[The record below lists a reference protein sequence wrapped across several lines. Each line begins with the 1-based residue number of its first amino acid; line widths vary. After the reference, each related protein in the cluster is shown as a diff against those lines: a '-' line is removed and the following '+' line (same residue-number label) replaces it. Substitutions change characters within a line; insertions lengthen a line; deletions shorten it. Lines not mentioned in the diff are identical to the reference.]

1 MSLIN
6 DALRRAKQAAPPASP
21 APVFRPVEPAPQPP
35 KHSLGMLLPVALV
48 VVALLTVFLLWK
60 LAGHDGSTS
69 AGPGSRLTVAAR
81 PLPSADANVSV
92 PEHSPEPATAPPVV
106 TPAPIPKP
114 AVETSV
120 STSAIATEP
129 ATGFATNLASVATSA
144 DTNHPIVT
152 EAAPLKLQ
160 GIVFNP
166 KRPSALIN
174 GKVMFV
180 GDKIRDLRIITIR
193 PAEVVLSGSGRTNL
207 LSLDP

>member
-21 APVFRPVEPAPQPP
+21 TPVFRPVEPAPQPA
-35 KHSLGMLLPVALV
+35 KHGLGALVPVALV

-69 AGPGSRLTVAAR
+69 AVPGSHLAVAAR
-81 PLPSADANVSV
+81 PLASADANLSV
-92 PEHSPEPATAPPVV
+92 PEHSPQPATAPPVV
-106 TPAPIPKP
+106 APVPVSKP
-114 AVETSV
+114 AIETSG
-120 STSAIATEP
+120 SAPAVATEP
-129 ATGFATNLASVATSA
+129 ATGFATNLASVAPPA
-144 DTNHPIVT
+144 DTNHPAVT

-174 GKVMFV
+174 GRVMFV

-193 PAEVVLSGSGRTNL
+193 PAEVVLAGSGSTNL

>member
-1 MSLIN
+1 
-6 DALRRAKQAAPPASP
+6 
-21 APVFRPVEPAPQPP
+21 
-35 KHSLGMLLPVALV
+35 MLLPVALV

-69 AGPGSRLTVAAR
+69 AIPGSRLTVAAR
-81 PLPSADANVSV
+81 PLPSAEPTVPV
-92 PEHSPEPATAPPVV
+92 PEHSPEPVTAPPVV
-106 TPAPIPKP
+106 APAPIPKP

-129 ATGFATNLASVATSA
+129 ATGFATNLASVAPPA
-144 DTNHPIVT
+144 DTNHPAVT

-193 PAEVVLSGSGRTNL
+193 PAEVVLAGSGRTNL